1 MVLSEIYKML
11 QKLVAVMI
19 IENISSNIVWSAVAH
34 EFNTVRNM
42 ALHYFRLRY
51 VVRFANERFLRKEIL
66 RN

>member
-1 MVLSEIYKML
+1 ML

-19 IENISSNIVWSAVAH
+19 IENISSNIRRVVWSAVAH

-42 ALHYFRLRY
+42 TLHYFRLRY